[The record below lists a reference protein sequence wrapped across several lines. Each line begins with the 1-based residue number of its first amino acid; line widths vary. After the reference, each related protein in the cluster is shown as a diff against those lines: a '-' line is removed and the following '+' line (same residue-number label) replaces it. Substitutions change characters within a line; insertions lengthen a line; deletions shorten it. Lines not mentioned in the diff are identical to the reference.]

1 MKKTDIYMLQKPVSY
16 LPTIIL
22 LLCLSCS
29 SRTAAV
35 ENTEAKDAITRSV
48 KLYSSENWEIR
59 KMAISRVVVYSG
71 TAYSRNVI
79 LLLLKATDDP
89 HPLVRVEALHAL
101 TRIKTESAHG
111 RIREMALYDRET
123 VVRWSAYKALEV
135 YGSAD
140 DESAFITG
148 YSDSDWLIREA
159 AIRGLLV
166 IDDDAVQARNVQL
179 VISAINDSSIS
190 VRIDALYHVR
200 FKDAGLYREITALIN
215 NKKTGVSLLKAALTA
230 VSGYRLDENTRNRIV
245 KLLTHENRD
254 VRVLSLRALKKD
266 EELKKM

>member
-1 MKKTDIYMLQKPVSY
+1 MLQKRVSY
-16 LPTIIL
+16 LLLIIL
-22 LLCLSCS
+22 LSCLGCS
-29 SRTAAV
+29 SRTAGG

-71 TAYSRNVI
+71 TVYSRNVI

-101 TRIKTESAHG
+101 TRVKTESAHV
-111 RIREMALYDRET
+111 RIREIALYDRENL
-123 VVRWSAYKALEV
+123 VRWSAYKALEV

-140 DESAFITG
+140 DESVFITG
-148 YSDSDWLIREA
+148 YGDSDWLIREA
-159 AIRGLLV
+159 AIRGLLK
-166 IDDDAVQARNVQL
+166 IEDESVQARNVKL
-179 VISAINDSSIS
+179 IISALNDSSVS
-190 VRIDALYHVR
+190 VRIDTLNHLK
-200 FKDAGLYREITALIN
+200 FKDAGLYSEITVLIN

-230 VSGYRLDENTRNRIV
+230 VSGYRLDEKTRNRIV
-245 KLLTHENRD
+245 KLLTHDNSEI
-254 VRVLSLRALKKD
+254 RVLALRALKKD